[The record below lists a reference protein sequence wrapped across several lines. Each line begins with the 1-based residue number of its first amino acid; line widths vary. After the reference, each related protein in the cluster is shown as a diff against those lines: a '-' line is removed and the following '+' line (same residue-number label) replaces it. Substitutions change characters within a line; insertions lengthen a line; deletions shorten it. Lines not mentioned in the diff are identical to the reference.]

1 MKGVDLLIFGATRNT
16 GLSIARLAVGKGERV
31 AAMAR
36 KESDVSS
43 LKMLGVTV
51 VRGDAFEV
59 HDCWQTLNE
68 TRPRRV
74 ISLMG
79 GKNAQGRRVC
89 GEGNINVVRALEGG
103 EPVERFLLVTSMGCG
118 EQYEIGRA
126 HV

>member
-68 TRPRRV
+68 GYV
-74 ISLMG
+74 I
-79 GKNAQGRRVC
+79 
-89 GEGNINVVRALEGG
+89 
-103 EPVERFLLVTSMGCG
+103 
-118 EQYEIGRA
+118 QYC
-126 HV
+126 

>member
-74 ISLMG
+74 ISPVMAIPRFTVAPVKADTIATAMVMPAEGPSLG
-79 GKNAQGRRVC
+79 TAPSGKWTCRS
-89 GEGNINVVRALEGG
+89 
-103 EPVERFLLVTSMGCG
+103 LVL
-118 EQYEIGRA
+118 
-126 HV
+126 